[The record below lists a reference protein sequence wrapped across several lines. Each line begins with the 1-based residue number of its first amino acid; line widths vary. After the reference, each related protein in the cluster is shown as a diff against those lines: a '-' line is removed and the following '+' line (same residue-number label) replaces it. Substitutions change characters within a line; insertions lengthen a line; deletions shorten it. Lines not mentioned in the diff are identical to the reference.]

1 MKFKDVVP
9 LCENLKILFVED
21 DKGAREATASFLN
34 NFFHYIDIA
43 IDGEDGLNKYKDYY
57 ESQSRYYDLVITDLL
72 MPKMSGK
79 DMIIAMNSIN
89 EHQAVIVISAYH
101 ESSDLIEL
109 IQLGITNFVLK
120 PIQSKQL
127 IQILHTTCKSIS
139 TKNSLIPRQKHIT
152 LDKTLMMDISQIME
166 YSSDLVLLYVE
177 ENRDIREEN
186 YDIFKNIFADVI
198 VAENGQ
204 EGLERFV
211 NYHKTSNKYPNI
223 VITDIDMSHKNGI
236 DMSREIF
243 TLNPQQML
251 VVLSFECTNQQL
263 QELLN
268 MNVYK
273 FILKPIIFQDFYSE
287 LIDIAKAS
295 YENSQNILRDKE
307 IKFLNNRISELQ
319 HNVETEKYNMKL
331 KDNFFANM
339 SHEIRTPMNA
349 IIGLSHILLETKL
362 DDTQY
367 DFISK
372 IQKSGDLLLEI
383 INDILDFSKIEAGK
397 LDIEFIDFNLNE
409 VLENVSSMINV
420 KVEEKNL
427 EFIFDIDKSVPFMLK
442 GDPLR
447 LGQVLINLLNNAVKF
462 TERGSIILEIK
473 ALHGL
478 NKLEFRVIDTGIGIK
493 EKQISKLFQSFAQA
507 DGSTSRNYG
516 GSGLGLTI
524 SKQLVEM
531 MGGDIRVES
540 EYGVGSEFIFT
551 IKAKKQDSA
560 IDTSIPLIGFK
571 DKNIL
576 VIDSSLKTL
585 KVLSSIL
592 EQFNLNITTTETI
605 DNLIDTLSDKRFDIV
620 FIDYN
625 LILEC
630 KDDIVKANCNTKV
643 VVMKSGISLGTE
655 MSINSVNISA
665 YIPKPFT
672 KDIVA
677 KVLLSVI
684 SGKKIPKVKSKLAIT
699 KAQLAPLKGKK
710 IILAEDNKINQLVI
724 TALLSNTDIDI
735 KIADN
740 GKEVLSYLDESS
752 DVDLIL
758 MDLQMPIM
766 NGYEAVKKIK
776 ESSKYDDIKII
787 ALTAST
793 LERDI
798 KKIKEAQINEYISK
812 PINVSFFYSILLKY
826 MLSETKTVVQNRVIP
841 VDFIERFQVS
851 IYEFEGLIE
860 LLQFDKISALL
871 VKINDD
877 AERINIFEISPIVAK
892 VEMILKEYTLL
903 IETVLEN
910 FKEIF
915 ERFIISSDKIKEHN
929 RDIDV
934 DEQLYISKIL
944 NIDEAIKYY
953 NSDISLYRDNLFSY
967 SDKFRGVTVL
977 LEDWVSEREFLS
989 LKALLTEIKKDS
1001 EEIKAK
1007 YIIVL
1012 VSEFKTIIENYKGEI
1027 THCFYEYKNLEKKII
1042 D

>member
-21 DKGAREATASFLN
+21 DKGAREATVSFLN

-57 ESQSRYYDLVITDLL
+57 ESQSRYYDLIITDLR

-127 IQILHTTCKSIS
+127 IQILYTTCKSIS
-139 TKNSLIPRQKHIT
+139 TKNSLVPRQRHIT
-152 LDKTLMMDISQIME
+152 LDNTLMMDISQIIE
-166 YSSDLVLLYVE
+166 YSRDLVLLYVE
-177 ENRDIREEN
+177 ENRDIRDEN
-186 YDIFKNIFADVI
+186 HDIFKNIFADVI
-198 VAENGQ
+198 VAKNGQ

-211 NYHKTSNKYPNI
+211 NHHKSSNKYPNI
-223 VITDIDMSHKNGI
+223 VITDIDTSHEDGI
-236 DMSREIF
+236 EMSREIF
-243 TLNPQQML
+243 KLNPKQML

-273 FILKPIIFQDFYSE
+273 FILKPITFQDFYSE
-287 LIDIAKAS
+287 LIDIAKVS

-307 IKFLNNRISELQ
+307 IKFLKNTISELQ
-319 HNVETEKYNMKL
+319 DNVETEKYNMKI

-349 IIGLSHILLETKL
+349 IIGLSHILLETKI
-362 DDTQY
+362 DDIQY
-367 DFISK
+367 DYISK

-420 KVEEKNL
+420 KVEEKSL
-427 EFIFDIDKSVPFMLK
+427 EFIFDIDKGVPFMLK

-473 ALHGL
+473 ALDNI

-493 EKQISKLFQSFAQA
+493 EKQISNLFQSFSQA

-551 IKAKKQDSA
+551 IEAKRQESV
-560 IDTSIPLIGFK
+560 IDTSIPLIGFRDK
-571 DKNIL
+571 DIL

-585 KVLSSIL
+585 KVLSAIL
-592 EQFNLNITTTETI
+592 EQFNLNITMTETI

-625 LILEC
+625 LMLEC
-630 KDDIVKANCNTKV
+630 KDDILKSNCNTKV
-643 VVMKSGISLGTE
+643 VVIKSGISLGTE
-655 MSINSVNISA
+655 MTINSVNISA

-672 KDIVA
+672 KDVVA

-684 SGKKIPKVKSKLAIT
+684 TGKKIPKVKSELAIT

-740 GKEVLSYLDESS
+740 GKEVLAHLDKSC

-766 NGYEAVKKIK
+766 NGYEAVRKIK
-776 ESSKYDDIKII
+776 ESGKYDDIKII

-798 KKIKEAQINEYISK
+798 KKIEEAKINEHISK

-826 MLSETKTVVQNRVIP
+826 MLSENKTVVQNRVIP
-841 VDFIERFQVS
+841 VDFIERFQIS

-860 LLQFDKISALL
+860 LLQFDRISSLL

-877 AERINIFEISPIVAK
+877 AERINIFEISSIVAK
-892 VEMILKEYTLL
+892 VDIVLKEYGLL
-903 IETVLEN
+903 IEAILEN

-915 ERFIISSDKIKEHN
+915 DRFIISSDKIKN
-929 RDIDV
+929 RNVGIEE

-944 NIDEAIKYY
+944 NIDEAIKSY
-953 NSDISLYRDNLFSY
+953 NSDILLYRANLFSY

-977 LEDWVSEREFLS
+977 LKDWILEKEFLS
-989 LKALLTEIKKDS
+989 VKALLSEIKKDS

-1012 VSEFKTIIENYKGEI
+1012 VLEFETIIENYKGEM
-1027 THCFYEYKNLEKKII
+1027 THLFYEYKNLEKKII